1 LLEASCGQPLLRPY
15 HASIV
20 TAAFAELLWQCYK
33 GEENS
38 EEKTMPRSLHPA
50 SRTLALALFAA
61 SLLMLSSPL
70 GAAEDVWPA
79 LKQAT
84 FGDRTIQVED
94 GKIVLD
100 APVTAEDASL
110 VPITMRVPPEVKDN
124 IKSLTLIID
133 KNPNPMVA
141 KFSFGPA
148 AGSGGERSISTRV
161 RVDDFSHVRAILE
174 TEDGTLHMATKF
186 VQAAGGCAAM
196 QAKDPDTENVDLG
209 KMLVKTFPPALSTAP
224 LFEGQVMLKHPNS
237 NGMQLDIGTGG
248 TIPARFVKEM
258 TVKRGND
265 LVFRMES
272 TFSISTNPNF
282 RFTFGRGGDNELD
295 VAIVDTDG
303 AVFTAK
309 SQPSGS

>member
-1 LLEASCGQPLLRPY
+1 
-15 HASIV
+15 
-20 TAAFAELLWQCYK
+20 
-33 GEENS
+33 
-38 EEKTMPRSLHPA
+38 MPRNLHPA
-50 SRTLALALFAA
+50 SRIFALAAW
-61 SLLMLSSPL
+61 LLMLSSPL
-70 GAAEDVWPA
+70 SAEEDVWLA

-133 KNPNPMVA
+133 KNPKPMVA

-265 LVFRMES
+265 LVFHMES